1 MKRTLKAMFKAR
13 RKEWAIPIP
22 LHRDGHVNTASL
34 SPSKQVIT
42 LEGQPMANGRIPG
55 RVRIL

>member
-1 MKRTLKAMFKAR
+1 MKRTLKVMFKAR

-22 LHRDGHVNTASL
+22 LSRDGHVNIASL
-34 SPSKQVIT
+34 SLSKQVFT
-42 LEGQPMANGRIPG
+42 LEGQPMANGGIPG